1 MTIATPQKPKLANLS
16 IKIDAT
22 DRDRL
27 KSIAIA
33 KNRTTHYLMKEAIQ
47 KYIAAEEA
55 EQRAIDA
62 AIRSMEHFKKTGLH
76 TTLDE
81 MKAWAKAIK
90 LDRNTPMPSC
100 HT

>member
-1 MTIATPQKPKLANLS
+1 MTLASSQKPKLANLS
-16 IKIDAT
+16 IKIDAS

-33 KNRTTHYLMKEAIQ
+33 KKRTTHFLMKEAIQ

-62 AIRSMEHFKKTGLH
+62 AVKSMEHFKRTGLH

-81 MKAWAKAIK
+81 MKTWAKAVK
-90 LDRNTPMPSC
+90 LDRHTPMPKC

>member
-1 MTIATPQKPKLANLS
+1 MTATSTSKPKLANLS
-16 IKIDAT
+16 IKIDAA

-27 KSIAIA
+27 KAIATA
-33 KNRTTHYLMKEAIQ
+33 KNRTTHFLMKEAIQ

-55 EQRAIDA
+55 EQQVIDA
-62 AIRSMEHFKKTGLH
+62 AAKSMAHFKRTGLH

-81 MKAWAKAIK
+81 MKTWAKAVK
-90 LDRNTPMPSC
+90 SDRNAPLPPC